1 MFGEILQKKV
11 FRWFSCYYQPG
22 LRGVT
27 IDQGC
32 RPIGKCISLLMDDAE
47 KMLMLYFQA
56 MRIKVLITM
65 LIPLF
70 SMVTMVCPVDCIG
83 QAASSNQTGSGQIQE
98 DQLKRNKVK
107 FKNNPG
113 QKDQSAALLA
123 AEEKNQHSVKN
134 NKVGSPQPAIP
145 NEIKVALSS
154 IKKNKTLL
162 SNELSSL
169 LLTLNNEAFDP
180 NKAWSGQTTVVRD
193 GSNLFGAY
201 FPGLLNEKIL

>member
-1 MFGEILQKKV
+1 
-11 FRWFSCYYQPG
+11 
-22 LRGVT
+22 
-27 IDQGC
+27 
-32 RPIGKCISLLMDDAE
+32 
-47 KMLMLYFQA
+47 
-56 MRIKVLITM
+56 M

-83 QAASSNQTGSGQIQE
+83 QAACSNQTGNGQLQE
-98 DQLKRNKVK
+98 DQLRRNEVK
-107 FKNNPG
+107 FKRNLG
-113 QKDQSAALLA
+113 QKDKPAAPVA
-123 AEEKNQHSVKN
+123 AVEKNQNSVKN
-134 NKVGSPQPAIP
+134 NKVRSPQPAIP

-169 LLTLNNEAFDP
+169 LITLNNEASDP
-180 NKAWSGQTTVVRD
+180 NMAWSGQTAVVKD